1 MALDCSKGSGRAGL
15 LVVAAEK
22 ELAAEISLFE
32 ASLFRRDQDGM
43 QRHRERAQAVLE
55 TILDLKAEQWVLV
68 CKENGIR

>member
-1 MALDCSKGSGRAGL
+1 MDFSKGSGRTGV

-32 ASLFRRDQDGM
+32 ASMFRRDQEGM
-43 QRHRERAQAVLE
+43 QRHRERSQAVLE
-55 TILDLKAEQWVLV
+55 SILDLKAEQWAQA